1 MTAGQGGE
9 AKKRETDTQTGT
21 ERPSKFKPRSTL
33 WDQHG
38 RVGHSTLEIK
48 RDRDTEGT
56 ETDTGRVEIK
66 RQERDP
72 ETGVQD
78 GRSRGE
84 EEGGGRGAC
93 AWVRHTTVSQ
103 TLTYTHGHPEGWKSP
118 HIVFR
123 TTTLARLSGWSAFIE
138 LKIAFTHH

>member
-72 ETGVQD
+72 ETGE
-78 GRSRGE
+78 SKERG
-84 EEGGGRGAC
+84 
-93 AWVRHTTVSQ
+93 
-103 TLTYTHGHPEGWKSP
+103 L
-118 HIVFR
+118 
-123 TTTLARLSGWSAFIE
+123 
-138 LKIAFTHH
+138 